1 MWSNYDVT
9 PKFTV
14 GGGAF
19 YMSQV
24 FGDTANRH
32 AVPSYWRFDAMAQYR
47 INKKLDLQLNVNN
60 LFNRTYFDQRIRRT
74 TRRSHRAASA
84 FVTLNARY

>member
-47 INKKLDLQLNVNN
+47 INKSS
-60 LFNRTYFDQRIRRT
+60 TC
-74 TRRSHRAASA
+74 S
-84 FVTLNARY
+84 